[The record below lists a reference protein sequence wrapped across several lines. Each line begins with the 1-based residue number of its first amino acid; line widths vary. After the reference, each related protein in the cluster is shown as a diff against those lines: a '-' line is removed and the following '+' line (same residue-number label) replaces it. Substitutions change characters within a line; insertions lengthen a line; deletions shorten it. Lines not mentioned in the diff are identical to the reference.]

1 MEIVDINDTITLDDN
16 KKYFVAGKILYD
28 DLDYISLFNPE
39 DKSMKYGV
47 LVEDQIVLLDK
58 EGDKALIEDL
68 FPLFMKNIQDEYEK

>member
-47 LVEDQIVLLDK
+47 LVEDQIVVLNKDTDKGIIDNLL
-58 EGDKALIEDL
+58 
-68 FPLFMKNIQDEYEK
+68 PLFLKSI